1 MLSFKDNSKTRP
13 KLKIEQTPLDI
24 LLEVFSFISLFYL
37 FYYVFTNYSILPEQI
52 PMHFNSSGEIDDF
65 GSKSN
70 IFLLPV
76 IALGIYTLLTIIN
89 KFPHT
94 FNYLT
99 EITNKNAY
107 VQYKLA
113 TRMIRFLKLDIIL
126 IFTFITFQI
135 IREAKTGNSNLGEWF
150 IPIIIGSS
158 FVPIIIFIILML
170 KSK

>member
-1 MLSFKDNSKTRP
+1 MLSFTENSKTRP

-24 LLEVFSFISLFYL
+24 FLEVFSLISLFYL
-37 FYYVFTNYSILPEQI
+37 WYYVLTNYSTLPEQI
-52 PMHFNSSGEIDDF
+52 PMHFNSAGEIDDF
-65 GSKSN
+65 GGKSN

-76 IALGIYTLLTIIN
+76 IAFGLYILLTILN

-99 EITNKNAY
+99 EITNKNAL

-113 TRMIRFLKLDIIL
+113 TRMIRFLKLDIII

-135 IREAKTGNSNLGEWF
+135 IREAKTGNSNLGDWF